1 LEKARIVIHAVLVA
15 LILAAILPLA
25 ESGAESRVRV
35 VIGVKTPSD
44 LETIKRACSGCL
56 VHFEILEIN
65 AIVVEVPRSIINYLS
80 RLPFVRYIEE
90 DKPVRALGEVQW
102 NIEMINATDVWS
114 TYSPVY
120 GDAAYGYN
128 PTIRVAVLDT
138 GVDYQHVDLRGAVTY
153 CIVSLRN
160 TRTYYEG
167 TDLKNCADSNGHGTH
182 VAGII
187 AARLN
192 GRGVAGAAPKVL
204 LYAVRV
210 LDASGGGYVSDV
222 AKGIVEATK
231 GPDDVAGTDDDAD
244 VISMS
249 LGGPDSSVLYDA
261 VKYAYSYNVTL
272 VAAAGNEGASQPSCP
287 ACYPEVIAVGA
298 VDSNYR
304 VPGWSNRNPDV
315 VAPGVDILSTWPR
328 NRYVYASGTSMA
340 CPHVSGT
347 VALIQ
352 ALRLAAGL
360 RKLTPSEIKN
370 VLASTAI
377 DLGARG
383 YDELYGYGL
392 VDALAAVNA
401 ALNTP

>member
-1 LEKARIVIHAVLVA
+1 
-15 LILAAILPLA
+15 
-25 ESGAESRVRV
+25 
-35 VIGVKTPSD
+35 
-44 LETIKRACSGCL
+44 
-56 VHFEILEIN
+56 
-65 AIVVEVPRSIINYLS
+65 VEYR
-80 RLPFVRYIEE
+80 
-90 DKPVRALGEVQW
+90 
-102 NIEMINATDVWS
+102 NATDVWS

-182 VAGII
+182 AAGII

-192 GRGVAGAAPKVL
+192 SRGVAGAAPKVL

-287 ACYPEVIAVGA
+287 ARYPEVIAVGA